1 MSSVEELTTAIANK
15 GAEIKAIKDAKPPTL
30 KEDLAPLIK
39 ELLALKVS
47 YKEVSGQDFD
57 PPKKAKAPKQATE
70 KKSDGPSK
78 TELNKAKK
86 KAQKEALRA
95 AEAAAKGGE
104 KETQKAT
111 STAKIADS
119 TEDNTAL
126 YGDLPLITSAV
137 MTEKI
142 YKDID
147 ELSEDM
153 AGFKVW
159 VRARVH
165 STRAVGKGCF
175 LVLRQRMESLQA
187 VMFQGPEVSKNMVK
201 YATSLSN
208 ESIIDVLAEITIPEN
223 PILSTTIRHL
233 ELKVVEVHAVSR
245 AEALPFQVEDAGR
258 SEEVARSEGLPVVNQ
273 DTALNYR
280 WIDTRTQASQAI
292 FRINH
297 GVCALFREYFTN
309 KGFTEIHTPKLIY
322 GASEGGS
329 SVFNLKY
336 FETPACLAQSPQLY
350 KQMVSANGG
359 FEKVFEIGPVFRAE
373 NSNTHRHLCEF
384 TGCDFEMAIREHYY
398 EVLQVCT
405 RVLTQVSLCLNVI
418 KLCLIWPCCVM
429 FGAGGVVYSCLF

>member
-1 MSSVEELTTAIANK
+1 MSSVEEITAAIANK
-15 GAEIKAIKDAKPPTL
+15 GAEIKAIKDAKLPTL
-30 KEDLAPLIK
+30 KEDIAPLVAD
-39 ELLALKVS
+39 LLALKVS
-47 YKEVSGQDFD
+47 YKEISGKDFD
-57 PPKKAKAPKQATE
+57 PPKKEKAPKKQTSE

-95 AEAAAKGGE
+95 AEAAAKGE
-104 KETQKAT
+104 QTTVKAT
-111 STAKIADS
+111 PTGKTSSETTD
-119 TEDNTAL
+119 DNTAL
-126 YGDLPLITSAV
+126 YGDLPLINSSV
-137 MTEKI
+137 ITEKI

-147 ELSEDM
+147 ELTEDM
-153 AGFKVW
+153 AGFKIW

-175 LVLRQRMESLQA
+175 AVLRQRMESLQA
-187 VMFQGPEVSKNMVK
+187 VLFQGEDISKNMVK
-201 YATSLSN
+201 YATSLPN
-208 ESIIDVLAEITIPEN
+208 ESIVDVLAEITIPEN
-223 PILSTTIRHL
+223 PILSTTIRNL
-233 ELKVVEVHAVSR
+233 ELKVVEIHCVSR

-258 SEEVARSEGLPVVNQ
+258 SEEVARAEGMPVVNQ
-273 DTALNYR
+273 DTALNFR

-336 FETPACLAQSPQLY
+336 FETPCCLAQSPQLY
-350 KQMVSANGG
+350 KQMVAANGG

-373 NSNTHRHLCEF
+373 NSNTHR
-384 TGCDFEMAIREHYY
+384 
-398 EVLQVCT
+398 
-405 RVLTQVSLCLNVI
+405 
-418 KLCLIWPCCVM
+418 
-429 FGAGGVVYSCLF
+429 

>member
-1 MSSVEELTTAIANK
+1 MPSVEEITAAIANK

-30 KEDLAPLIK
+30 KEDIAPLVAD
-39 ELLALKVS
+39 LLALKIS
-47 YKEVSGQDFD
+47 YKEVSGKDFD
-57 PPKKAKAPKQATE
+57 PPKKEKAPKQTNE

-86 KAQKEALRA
+86 KAAKEALRA
-95 AEAAAKGGE
+95 AEAAQKAEQG
-104 KETQKAT
+104 TQKAT
-111 STAKIADS
+111 STAKSSDAS
-119 TEDNTAL
+119 EDNTAL
-126 YGDLPLITSAV
+126 YGDLPLINSAV
-137 MTEKI
+137 ITEKI

-147 ELSEDM
+147 ELTEDM

-159 VRARVH
+159 VRTRLH

-175 LVLRQRMESLQA
+175 AVLRQRMESVQA
-187 VMFQGPEVSKNMVK
+187 VMFQGEEISKNMVK
-201 YATSLSN
+201 YATSLPN
-208 ESIIDVLAEITIPEN
+208 ESIVDVLAEITIPES
-223 PILSTTIRHL
+223 PVISTTIRNL
-233 ELKVVEVHAVSR
+233 ELKVVEIHCVSR

-258 SEEVARSEGLPVVNQ
+258 SDEVARREGMPVVSQ
-273 DTALNYR
+273 DTALNFR
-280 WIDTRTQASQAI
+280 WIDTRTQASQAL

-297 GVCALFREYFTN
+297 GVCALFREYFTS

-373 NSNTHRHLCEF
+373 NSNTHRLGLYSYGIYYCLLSSFFFLCA
-384 TGCDFEMAIREHYY
+384 DIS
-398 EVLQVCT
+398 
-405 RVLTQVSLCLNVI
+405 VSSLGVTLKWPFGSI
-418 KLCLIWPCCVM
+418 TMKFFKL
-429 FGAGGVVYSCLF
+429 